1 MAASEKENEQEQPA
15 LNDSIEPPKD
25 FEAYDRE
32 WLKQFQNLS
41 FKKGLYAALAS
52 ATFFGMFSIL
62 TGMALDKV
70 GDPEKKISFRVPQS
84 PLLMSGLTA
93 VGVWFAYLSNVKE
106 SLLRKMEEDRLAHR
120 IKAGEEQ
127 KEGKNAEQPQSA
139 KENSVPERSQQV
151 SLVPDDKWQRQ
162 VLTQRIQ
169 NAEGRFV

>member
-1 MAASEKENEQEQPA
+1 MAASEKKNEKGQSV

-62 TGMALDKV
+62 TGMLLDKV
-70 GDPEKKISFRVPQS
+70 GDPEKKISFRVPYS

-93 VGVWFAYLSNVKE
+93 VGVCFAYLSNVKE

-127 KEGKNAEQPQSA
+127 KEGKNTDATQSA
-139 KENSVPERSQQV
+139 KETVAPEMSQQV
-151 SLVPDDKWQRQ
+151 SLVPENKWQRQ
-162 VLTQRIQ
+162 VLTQRLQ
-169 NAEGRFV
+169 DAEGRFV